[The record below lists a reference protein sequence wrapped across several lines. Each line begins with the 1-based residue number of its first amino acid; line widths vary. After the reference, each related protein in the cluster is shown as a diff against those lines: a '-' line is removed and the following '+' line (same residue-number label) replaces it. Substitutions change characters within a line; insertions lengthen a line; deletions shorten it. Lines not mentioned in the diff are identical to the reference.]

1 MTAEI
6 AQAYNDREEEESE
19 DKPAKVPVEKLY
31 ELANEIVPYCMRHN
45 GMPVHTH
52 TFLSPCSFV
61 IQLLPVCLCCACL
74 NGFGDDSDGL

>member
-45 GMPVHTH
+45 GMSVHT
-52 TFLSPCSFV
+52 LAV
-61 IQLLPVCLCCACL
+61 IQCHICRLAIARFCILYRY
-74 NGFGDDSDGL
+74 